1 MNATRF
7 ERMTLWISLL
17 LESHALPLRHAS
29 KIGFPNVWRH
39 LWLVHRSTNT
49 DIMLGRYRIWH
60 FIWSLTLFLACQK
73 PVEAQSYDQCG
84 DIKIYQSVI
93 SKL

>member
-29 KIGFPNVWRH
+29 WIGFAGLLGN
-39 LWLVHRSTNT
+39 LWHAWIEHNPY
-49 DIMLGRYRIWH
+49 I
-60 FIWSLTLFLACQK
+60 SLQIN
-73 PVEAQSYDQCG
+73 VEARVDLEL
-84 DIKIYQSVI
+84 
-93 SKL
+93 SKTQQLLRENMRHHDMSTLYGES

>member
-29 KIGFPNVWRH
+29 
-39 LWLVHRSTNT
+39 LL
-49 DIMLGRYRIWH
+49 D
-60 FIWSLTLFLACQK
+60 
-73 PVEAQSYDQCG
+73 
-84 DIKIYQSVI
+84 YQAS
-93 SKL
+93 

>member
-29 KIGFPNVWRH
+29 KIGFPSICRY
-39 LWLVHRSTNT
+39 LWLTAAQE
-49 DIMLGRYRIWH
+49 IAYI
-60 FIWSLTLFLACQK
+60 FL
-73 PVEAQSYDQCG
+73 
-84 DIKIYQSVI
+84 
-93 SKL
+93 

>member
-29 KIGFPNVWRH
+29 KIGFP
-39 LWLVHRSTNT
+39 S
-49 DIMLGRYRIWH
+49 I
-60 FIWSLTLFLACQK
+60 
-73 PVEAQSYDQCG
+73 
-84 DIKIYQSVI
+84 
-93 SKL
+93 